1 MPRVQHFEI
10 GANDPEKVAAFY
22 EKVFGWK
29 VTKWEGPVEYWL
41 VETGDDSEPGING
54 GISRLEGVISGTVN
68 TIGVPDIDEY
78 LAKVTQHGGKI
89 VMDKHP
95 IPGVGYNAYCQD
107 VEGTLFGVH
116 QEDPSVSM

>member
-10 GANDPEKVAAFY
+10 SANEPEKVAAFY

-41 VETGDDSEPGING
+41 VDTGDESEPGING
-54 GISRLEGVISGTVN
+54 GISRPEGVISGTVN
-68 TIGVPDIDEY
+68 TVGVPDIDEY

-89 VMDKHP
+89 VMPKHA
-95 IPGVGYNAYCQD
+95 IPGIGYNAYCQD

-116 QEDPSVSM
+116 QEDPNASM